1 MGKMRTLVESKF
13 HHPTLWNSLLQ
24 PLKLLGSPS
33 ILPLLSIQILFSLQF
48 LHPFSV
54 TMNVV
59 VVYQWRKESQWAVY
73 YARAYMEA
81 DAVHPNNSSNTITK
95 VTPFEHVCARNW
107 KKEIIAKISSST
119 WFGNSFISRLIS
131 GLLIYVEVLYFESFF
146 LVCFNQEV
154 YQYFRIYFVLVSTC
168 LVESSSTL
176 PINRD
181 FCLQCERVL

>member
-1 MGKMRTLVESKF
+1 MRTLVESKF

-59 VVYQWRKESQWAVY
+59 VVYQWRKKSQWVVY

-95 VTPFEHVCARNW
+95 VTPFERVCA
-107 KKEIIAKISSST
+107 ST

-131 GLLIYVEVLYFESFF
+131 GLIIYVEVLYFESFF